1 MDARDLDPKLQ
12 VDQIFGPN
20 EKVKNLKRDSI
31 RNFGARL
38 FNMLPVKVR
47 TFQGSLENFKSLL
60 DSYLS
65 QCPDQPATEELK
77 PQARDIYG
85 QPSNSLLDWMRIT
98 RFVDHMDTIEM
109 TYNAAE
115 AQP

>member
-1 MDARDLDPKLQ
+1 MVGSAVSFQFDFSSNSKKSYEKYEIEAP
-12 VDQIFGPN
+12 FGVPGTSRK
-20 EKVKNLKRDSI
+20 EKPTLTGDGIN
-31 RNFGARL
+31 
-38 FNMLPVKVR
+38 
-47 TFQGSLENFKSLL
+47 THTL